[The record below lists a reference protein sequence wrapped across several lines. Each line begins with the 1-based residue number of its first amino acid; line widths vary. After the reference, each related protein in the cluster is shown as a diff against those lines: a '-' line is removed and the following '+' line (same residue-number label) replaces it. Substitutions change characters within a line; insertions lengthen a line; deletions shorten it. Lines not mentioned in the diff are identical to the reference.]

1 MDDSRSRDR
10 VFEATRILVRRSRTQ
25 FRRGDCSFSDEDLK
39 TEGWIILR
47 RRLRARMGARERKD
61 KKASLMMMRGEMRME
76 EIDSG
81 VELEEV
87 DTTVW
92 RMSPICIRS

>member
-1 MDDSRSRDR
+1 
-10 VFEATRILVRRSRTQ
+10 
-25 FRRGDCSFSDEDLK
+25 
-39 TEGWIILR
+39 
-47 RRLRARMGARERKD
+47 MGARERKD
-61 KKASLMMMRGEMRME
+61 KSASLMIMRGDIRME

-92 RMSPICIRS
+92 RMSPICITS